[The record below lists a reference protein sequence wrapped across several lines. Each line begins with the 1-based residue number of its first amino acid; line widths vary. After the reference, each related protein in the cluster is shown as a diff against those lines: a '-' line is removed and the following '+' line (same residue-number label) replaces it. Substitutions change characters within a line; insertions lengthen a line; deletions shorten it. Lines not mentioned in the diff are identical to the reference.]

1 MTAIIDTLKLSIR
14 KEQEKREQENNAS
27 ESLRLLHEL
36 TLSLDARIIENIQ
49 DYDVAELE
57 IFVESAKHLNRVAGK
72 KYDVTH
78 VENYL
83 NNL

>member
-1 MTAIIDTLKLSIR
+1 MTAITETLKLSIR
-14 KEQEKREQENNAS
+14 REQEKNKT
-27 ESLRLLHEL
+27 LHLLNEL
-36 TLSLDARIIENIQ
+36 CLSLEARIMANIK

-57 IFVESAKHLNRVAGK
+57 DFVMAAKHLNKVAGK
-72 KYDVTH
+72 KYDVAH